1 MPRGFEEAR
10 SVVADARQTYLASPR
25 PSQPAVLVAGGT
37 PCPAPMPGSVSA
49 FYRQIV
55 VLAECGSFNAA
66 MQLTLQSQNVGA
78 VVVVRCKGRIVSG
91 DEVRFLQLELDKL
104 TGLTKNVVLQLAD
117 VTYVDSGGLGALVRI
132 FGVLRADGGDLKL
145 CQLSPFVV
153 QVLQATNLL
162 GVFHPYASEKEAVEA
177 FSARPPSPENVPH
190 ASSTR
195 VVCLDT
201 SLDLLAYLKILLQRS
216 GYEVFTT
223 RYPSDAVALA
233 VGTKPRVV
241 VCGPGMSA
249 NESVIEKFRE
259 SAPNARLLH
268 LPPDFSTSEADQ
280 AGSDLVN
287 RLRSLLA
294 AQA

>member
-1 MPRGFEEAR
+1 M
-10 SVVADARQTYLASPR
+10 
-25 PSQPAVLVAGGT
+25 
-37 PCPAPMPGSVSA
+37 PCPAPMLGYVGA
-49 FYRQIV
+49 FYRRIV
-55 VLAECGSFNAA
+55 VLAGCGSFNAA
-66 MQLTLQSQNVGA
+66 MQLTLQSENVGN

-177 FSARPPSPENVPH
+177 FSARPPSPEKIPH
-190 ASSTR
+190 ASTTR

-259 SAPNARLLH
+259 SAPNAQLLH
-268 LPPDFSTSEADQ
+268 LPHDFSTSEADQ

-294 AQA
+294 AQP